1 MSVNLLNNVDSD
13 PCVDYRGMRALVVDD
28 YPGMRS
34 AFKNTL
40 ANFGMT
46 KIDLAS
52 AAAEAIYRVKHSNY
66 DIIVCDYNLGEGR
79 DGQQLLEELRHRQ
92 LIGLETVF
100 VMVTAESLYEK
111 VVSTA
116 ELAPDDYLIKPFNA
130 DVLRNR
136 LDVILQ
142 RKLAFS
148 DIYRLFGK
156 GDLEACMAACD
167 ELMRERPKYV
177 VDALRFKG
185 ELLNAMGRF
194 EEAEALYK
202 KILEMRAVPWARLG
216 LARALHLQDQ
226 QDEAE
231 ELLQEIIDER
241 PEMVAAYDLLCDV
254 RLSKKD
260 SRGAQEALQ
269 MGTAIS
275 AKTVRR
281 QQKLGEVAYRNGDL
295 DTAKKA
301 LSTALEKGRHSI
313 FVSAKDYADLCRI
326 QLEQGDLAAAANTLK
341 DGKTVLQETPEGQ
354 LAAAVMQG
362 MLHTRAGRSDL
373 AQTALDEADRLRK
386 AGVRGDE
393 RLMLDLAEG
402 CMQNGRHE
410 ACDEIIAEVARNAH
424 DSEALLA
431 KAKKLYAD
439 AGRAEAGN
447 QVLSRATA
455 TVRALNNEGVMLA
468 QKGQL
473 SAAVGKLRQATREA
487 PHNPR
492 VAMNAAWVML
502 RLMEAE
508 GLDHDLYYEVE
519 QLLATAERLAPG
531 HTRLPGLQSKL
542 REVKRRFGIQR
553 H

>member
-1 MSVNLLNNVDSD
+1 MSINLLNNIDSD

-130 DVLRNR
+130 EVLRNR

-194 EEAEALYK
+194 EEAEVLYK

-301 LSTALEKGRHSI
+301 LSTASR
-313 FVSAKDYADLCRI
+313 R
-326 QLEQGDLAAAANTLK
+326 AAIPSSSPPRTMP
-341 DGKTVLQETPEGQ
+341 TC
-354 LAAAVMQG
+354 
-362 MLHTRAGRSDL
+362 AGSSS
-373 AQTALDEADRLRK
+373 
-386 AGVRGDE
+386 
-393 RLMLDLAEG
+393 
-402 CMQNGRHE
+402 N
-410 ACDEIIAEVARNAH
+410 
-424 DSEALLA
+424 
-431 KAKKLYAD
+431 
-439 AGRAEAGN
+439 
-447 QVLSRATA
+447 RAT
-455 TVRALNNEGVMLA
+455 
-468 QKGQL
+468 
-473 SAAVGKLRQATREA
+473 
-487 PHNPR
+487 
-492 VAMNAAWVML
+492 W
-502 RLMEAE
+502 
-508 GLDHDLYYEVE
+508 
-519 QLLATAERLAPG
+519 
-531 HTRLPGLQSKL
+531 RLPPTPS
-542 REVKRRFGIQR
+542 RTARPCCRRR
-553 H
+553 RRDSSPPP

>member
-1 MSVNLLNNVDSD
+1 
-13 PCVDYRGMRALVVDD
+13 MRALVVDD

-46 KIDLAS
+46 KIDLATS
-52 AAAEAIYRVKHSNY
+52 AAEAIYRVKNSRY
-66 DIIVCDYNLGEGR
+66 DIIVCDYNLGDGR

-92 LIGLETVF
+92 LIGLETAF

-130 DVLRNR
+130 ETLRGR
-136 LDVILQ
+136 LDTILQ

-148 DIYRLFGK
+148 DIYRLFAQGE
-156 GDLEACMAACD
+156 LEAAMDACD
-167 ELMRERPKYV
+167 ELMKERPKYI

-185 ELLNAMGRF
+185 ELFNAMGQF
-194 EEAEALYK
+194 AEAEALYK

-216 LARALHLQDQ
+216 LAKALHLQDKQ
-226 QDEAE
+226 EEAE
-231 ELLQEIIDER
+231 ELLADIIEDS

-254 RLSKKD
+254 RLARRD
-260 SRGAQEALQ
+260 TQGAQEALQ
-269 MGTAIS
+269 MGTTIS

-281 QQKLGEVAYRNGDL
+281 QQKLGELAYCNGDL
-295 DTAKKA
+295 DTARIA
-301 LSTALEKGRHSI
+301 LATALEKGRHSI
-313 FVSAKDYADLCRI
+313 FVSAKDYTDLCRV
-326 QLEQGDLAAAANTLK
+326 QVEQGDLKGAADTLK
-341 DGKTVLQETPEGQ
+341 DGKTVMQETPEGQ

-362 MLHTRAGRSDL
+362 MLHTKAGRSDQ
-373 AQTALDEADRLRK
+373 AQRALDEASRLRK
-386 AGVRGDE
+386 SGVRGDY
-393 RLMLDLAEG
+393 RLMLDMAES
-402 CMQNGRHE
+402 CMLNGRHE
-410 ACDEIIAEVARNAH
+410 ECDEIVASVARNAH

-439 AGRAEAGN
+439 AGRAEAGGRI
-447 QVLSRATA
+447 LSQATA
-455 TVRALNNEGVMLA
+455 AVRTLNNEGVMLA

-473 SAAVGKLRQATREA
+473 RAGVDKLRQAAQEA
-487 PHNPR
+487 PYNPR

-508 GLDHDLYYEVE
+508 GLDHDLMGEVE
-519 QLLATAERLAPG
+519 QLLETAEKLAAG
-531 HTRLPGLQSKL
+531 HARIPGLRSKM
-542 REVKRRFGIQR
+542 REIEQRFGIRR

>member
-1 MSVNLLNNVDSD
+1 MSVKQFLGADSD

-46 KIDLAS
+46 KIDLATS
-52 AAAEAIYRVKHSNY
+52 ASEAIYRVKHSNY
-66 DIIVCDYNLGEGR
+66 DIIVCDYNLGDGR
-79 DGQQLLEELRHRQ
+79 DGQQLLEELRYRQ
-92 LIGLETVF
+92 LMGLETAF

-130 DVLRNR
+130 EILRSR
-136 LDVILQ
+136 LDTILQ

-148 DIYRLFGK
+148 DIYRLFSK
-156 GDLEACMAACD
+156 GDLEAAMAACD
-167 ELMRERPKYV
+167 ELMKERPKYV

-185 ELLNAMGRF
+185 ELLNAMGQF

-216 LARALHLQDQ
+216 LAKALHLQDRQ
-226 QDEAE
+226 EEAE
-231 ELLQEIIDER
+231 ELLAEIIDDS

-260 SRGAQEALQ
+260 AQGAQEALQ

-295 DTAKKA
+295 EAAQKA
-301 LSTALEKGRHSI
+301 ISTALDKGRHSI
-313 FVSAKDYADLCRI
+313 FVSAKDYADLCRV
-326 QLEQGDLAAAANTLK
+326 QVEQGNLKGAAETLK
-341 DGKTVLQETPEGQ
+341 DGKTVMQETPEGQ

-362 MLHTRAGRSDL
+362 MLHTKAGRSDQ
-373 AQTALDEADRLRK
+373 AQRALDEASRLRK
-386 AGVRGDE
+386 SGVRGDE
-393 RLMLDLAEG
+393 RLMLDMAES

-410 ACDEIIAEVARNAH
+410 ECDEIVASVARNAH
-424 DSEALLA
+424 DSEALLS

-439 AGRAEAGN
+439 AGRAEAGGR
-447 QVLSRATA
+447 VLSQATA
-455 TVRALNNEGVMLA
+455 AVRSLNNEGVMLA

-473 SAAVGKLRQATREA
+473 RAGVEKLRQAAREA
-487 PHNPR
+487 PYNPR

-508 GLDHDLYYEVE
+508 GLDHDLMGEVE
-519 QLLATAERLAPG
+519 QLLDTAERLAPG
-531 HTRLPGLQSKL
+531 HARIPGLRSKM
-542 REVKRRFGIQR
+542 REIEQRFGIRR